1 MATKRE
7 LLQLGSAALT
17 NFSADANTA
26 FVNALSEYLGL
37 DEKATIRDI
46 RACEPQAFAIIEE
59 VLDEHV
65 PAALEAQIGMIAEV
79 KTFARDAQP
88 KFTIKGLG
96 KNRVAYGI
104 QPGARGGI
112 YKARKL
118 DSRDL
123 VVSPKVQTVAYM
135 ITLEEIL
142 SGSTSL
148 TDLVAAIAKGFVDS
162 IFIEVVSMLRATYA
176 KLPENNKAEGTGFVA
191 TGLDKVIRTVSAY
204 GTPTVMVFR
213 SEADKISNIS
223 AVASN
228 PNVSGAD
235 LEDIRNNGF
244 VQMYKGNKLVV
255 IPNYFVDETNSKFVF
270 KENDIFV
277 IPSDEKPIK
286 VAMMGETYIA
296 EVAQPHG
303 GKEWHAHR
311 IIGTSMLF
319 FNSIGIYRDTEED
332 SIPGLY

>member
-1 MATKRE
+1 MATKKE

-26 FVNALSEYLGL
+26 FVNALNEFLGL
-37 DEKATIRDI
+37 DENASIRDI

-65 PAALEAQIGMIAEV
+65 PAALEAQIGLFAEI
-79 KTFARDAQP
+79 KSFARDAQP
-88 KFTIKGLG
+88 KFTIKNLG

-123 VVSPKVQTVAYM
+123 VVSTKVQTVAYM

-142 SGSTSL
+142 SGSTTLS
-148 TDLVAAIAKGFVDS
+148 DLVAAIGKGFVDGV
-162 IFIEVVSMLRATYA
+162 FVEVVSMLRATYA

-191 TGLDKVIRTVSAY
+191 AGLDKVIRTVSAY
-204 GTPTVMVFR
+204 GTPTVMAFR
-213 SEADKISNIS
+213 SEANKISNMS

-228 PNVSGAD
+228 PNVAAAD

-244 VQMYKGNKLVV
+244 VQMYKGNKIVI
-255 IPNYFVDETNSKFVF
+255 IPNYFVDETNSKFIF

-296 EVAQPHG
+296 EVNQPHG

-311 IIGTSMLF
+311 LMGTSILF
-319 FNSIGIYRDTEED
+319 YNSIGIYRDLEED
-332 SIPGLY
+332 AIAGLY